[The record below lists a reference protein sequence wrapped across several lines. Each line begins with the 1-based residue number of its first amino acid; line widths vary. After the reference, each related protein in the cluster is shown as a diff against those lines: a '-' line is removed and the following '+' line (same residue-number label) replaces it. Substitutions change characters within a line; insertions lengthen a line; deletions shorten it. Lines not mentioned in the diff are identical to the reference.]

1 MTTTNPART
10 RAVLGLVLKER
21 AAQEARYGEANLSIE
36 NGTGPR
42 VRWLGPYTGDSA
54 STIQRTLRMDYED
67 FEDAAGAPTWVHL
80 VREEIAEAFQET
92 DPERLAEELVQVAAL
107 CVSWVERLGAVR
119 CEACGSED
127 GTHQIQEQ
135 RLCHGCLDGAVHGG

>member
-1 MTTTNPART
+1 MTATNPART

-21 AAQEARYGEANLSIE
+21 ATQEARYGEANLSIE

-42 VRWLGPYTGDSA
+42 VRWIGPYTNDGAD
-54 STIQRTLRMDYED
+54 TIQRTLRMDYED
-67 FEDAAGAPTWVHL
+67 YEDAAGAPTWVHL
-80 VREEIAEAFQET
+80 VREEIAEAFLET

-119 CEACGSED
+119 CQECGNDD
-127 GTHQIQEQ
+127 GLHEIQER
-135 RLCHGCLDGAVHGG
+135 RLCPGCLEGVVQSG